1 MKSALKKI
9 PEKIQQ
15 LIENHADDLKEA
27 WANRGEDNPLSISF
41 PVKIGF
47 KKGRPICQVGI
58 KFSKEDVTDST
69 EFEWNDSQLSLLS
82 LPDVKSVTLFSGGK
96 SVVLEGKAKRHVKEE
111 ISSNNAIQEA
121 QEA

>member
-27 WANRGEDNPLSISF
+27 WANRGESNPLIISF
-41 PVKIGF
+41 SARIGF
-47 KKGRPICQVGI
+47 KKNRPICQVGM

-69 EFEWNDSQLSLLS
+69 EFEWNDSHTYWRQ
-82 LPDVKSVTLFSGGK
+82 VK
-96 SVVLEGKAKRHVKEE
+96 
-111 ISSNNAIQEA
+111 
-121 QEA
+121 